1 MPIRILL
8 ADDDA
13 LIRESLRI
21 IIGSDAEFEI
31 LGAVENGEEAL
42 AHCLKEDIDVVLMDA
57 RMPVMD
63 GVTATRAITAQTN
76 TKVLILSTFDED
88 ELIIQAMN
96 HGARGYIL
104 KNARI
109 ESIKDA
115 LRAVHGGNTVLQDSV
130 LDILMQSREE
140 EPVQG
145 GIQFGDFSPRER
157 EVIEAVAEGLSNR
170 DIAAKLF
177 LSEGTVKNHITSI
190 MNKTGLQHRTQIA
203 VHYIKGLL

>member
-21 IIGSDAEFEI
+21 IIGGDAEFEI
-31 LGAVENGEEAL
+31 AGAVENGEEAL
-42 AHCLKEDIDVVLMDA
+42 SHCLQEDIDVVLMDA

-63 GVTATRAITAQTN
+63 GVTATRAITARTA

-115 LRAVHGGNTVLQDSV
+115 LRAVHGGNTVLQDSI
-130 LDILMQSREE
+130 LDILMQARGE
-140 EPVQG
+140 EPVRG
-145 GIQFGDFSPRER
+145 GIQFGEFSPRER